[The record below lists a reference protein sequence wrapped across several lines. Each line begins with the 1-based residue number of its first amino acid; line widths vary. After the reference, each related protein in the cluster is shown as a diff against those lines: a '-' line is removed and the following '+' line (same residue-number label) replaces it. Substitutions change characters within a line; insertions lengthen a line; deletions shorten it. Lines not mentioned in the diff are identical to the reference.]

1 MIRVA
6 NINNL
11 LSIGNL
17 QSFTFQFEFDNAST
31 LPVRT
36 YQLGLSTYIIANGST
51 AKNITNNNTYV
62 YLDGKWDRVSNAN
75 TTNNSNII
83 TKNGNY
89 SIVNNSYSGNSNIEV
104 KIGSPTPPTPPTPV
118 TEITITKQPDST
130 LSAYWTEEFQLSV
143 EATAPKGVTLSYQW
157 YVVPDA
163 DSPDKYYKVKQGG
176 TTNVLTYRLETEGY
190 HGITSG
196 YFFCRISDASET
208 LPSVDSNHTVITLL
222 FPNITYSN
230 YSPSIAHSI
239 IVPNEN
245 ETGIDVTL
253 SVDWTSECANDRL
266 VQVEWYISSDGEH
279 WVEFPMET
287 TDDSTITLTNQS
299 TAYPYFI
306 RCLVITECTDFG
318 NPPICYS
325 QAWVFTNENNPI
337 VIKQPTSYIET
348 YFGRDWT
355 VSATSFAP
363 EGTELEYQWYLGTEG
378 SMDAIPGATSSTLTA
393 NFFELARVD
402 HIYISSDEEGNVPD
416 VLYCVV
422 SDASGTL
429 DSVTSDSV
437 HFKIVEADI
446 TITSQSPST
455 ASDIPA
461 TIGDSLTFS
470 FTWSSTDAQDE
481 VDDISWYKVVDGDE
495 EEIDTTTVPTLTW
508 TVDEACDI
516 YATIWTHSNGQGAD
530 TDAWTITVD

>member
-1 MIRVA
+1 MIRVS
-6 NINNL
+6 NIDG
-11 LSIGNL
+11 LSTINNL

-51 AKNITNNNTYV
+51 AKNIKNNSIYEYQNGMWNKVSNDSNNT
-62 YLDGKWDRVSNAN
+62 DSN
-75 TTNNSNII
+75 SI
-83 TKNGNY
+83 TKDGNY

-104 KIGSPTPPTPPTPV
+104 KIDSPTPPTPPTPV
-118 TEITITKQPDST
+118 TGITITKQPDST

-143 EATAPKGVTLSYQW
+143 EATAPEGVTLSYQW

-163 DSPDKYYKVKQGG
+163 NSPDKYYKVRQGG

-190 HGITSG
+190 HGITGG
-196 YFFCRISDASET
+196 YFFCRVSDASGT
-208 LPSVDSNHTVITLL
+208 LPSVDSNHTVVTLL

-230 YSPSIAHSI
+230 YSPSVAHSI

-266 VQVEWYISSDGEH
+266 VRVEWYINPDGES
-279 WVEFPMET
+279 WVRFPLAT
-287 TDDSTITLTNQS
+287 TDSSTITLTNQS

-306 RCLVITECTDFG
+306 RCLAITECTDFG

-325 QAWVFTNENNPI
+325 QAWVFTNESNPI
-337 VIKQPTSYIET
+337 VIKQPTPYIET
-348 YFGRDWT
+348 YLGRDWA

-363 EGTELEYQWYLGTEG
+363 EGTELEYQWYFDHNEVT
-378 SMDAIPGATSSTLTA
+378 AIPGATSSTLTA
-393 NFFELARVD
+393 NFFDLAVQD
-402 HIYISSDEEGNVPD
+402 IIILDIDTEGNIIGA
-416 VLYCVV
+416 LYCVV

-437 HFKIVEADI
+437 HFKALTAVA
-446 TITSQSPST
+446 TITSQTPST

-470 FTWSSTDAQDE
+470 FTWSSTDPQDDTGI
-481 VDDISWYKVVDGDE
+481 VIWNKVVGSSTDV
-495 EEIDTTTVPTLTW
+495 IDTTTVPTLTW
-508 TVDEACDI
+508 TVDEDCEI
-516 YATIWTHSNGQGAD
+516 YATLITRDEAERN
-530 TDAWTITVD
+530 TDPWTITVN